1 LDEDEEND
9 SYESERKYAFR
20 PSENY
25 VDTDSPPASPE
36 PYYVLDARTSRSR
49 PSRLTQDE
57 SVLFT
62 ALEQEVRRTELW
74 APPGKLGVAID
85 VVNGHPVV
93 HSLKAGSALEGFLS
107 KGDRI
112 VQIDEIDTSLMS
124 AADVTSLMVRRMNDR
139 RKIVYIRGDALG

>member
-9 SYESERKYAFR
+9 SYESDRKYAFR

-36 PYYVLDARTSRSR
+36 PYYADAWTPRPR

-62 ALEQEVRRTELW
+62 AFEQEVSRTELW